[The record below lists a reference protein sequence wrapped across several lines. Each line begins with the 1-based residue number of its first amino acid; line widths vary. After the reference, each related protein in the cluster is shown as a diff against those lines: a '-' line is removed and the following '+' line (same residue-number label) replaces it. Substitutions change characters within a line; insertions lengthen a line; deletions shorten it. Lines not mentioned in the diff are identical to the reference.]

1 MSVKVHPNISANAVR
16 KQFSGFHVEDAQERQ
31 WAGGSRDNR
40 EEVLLS
46 GVLLEKVAAGL
57 PIILR

>member
-1 MSVKVHPNISANAVR
+1 MHPNISANAAR